1 MIDLLKIAKNLK
13 KKEKDGIYHSKT
25 SSNISYPDEG
35 NSDCFQIEENSFWFT
50 HRNNVIKKAVL
61 KYSPQKLFFDIGGGN
76 GFVSKGLQDAGIEVV
91 LVEPGYEGAINA
103 KKRNIKNIVCSTLED
118 SQFQK
123 SSLASIGMFDVV
135 EHIDDDIRFLKNIYD
150 YLEDDGNVYIT
161 VPAFNFLWSN
171 EDDIAGHYRRY
182 TLSQLEEVL
191 TSFGFSITYSTYIFS
206 ILPFPVFLFRSIP
219 SRLGLNKNPG
229 KLSKQ
234 QREHN
239 ADKSF
244 FSAILNRLWRWELKK
259 IENSKKIPFGGSCFV
274 VAKK

>member
-13 KKEKDGIYHSKT
+13 KEEDGIYHSKT

-76 GFVSKGLQDAGIEVV
+76 GFVSKGLQDEGLEVV
-91 LVEPGYEGAINA
+91 LVEPGYDGALNA

-135 EHIDDDIRFLKNIYD
+135 EHIDDDLGFLKNVYD

-171 EDDIAGHYRRY
+171 EDDIAGHFRRY
-182 TLSQLEEVL
+182 SLSQLEEVL
-191 TSFGFSITYSTYIFS
+191 TSCGFSITYSTYVFS

-219 SRLGLNKNPG
+219 SRIGLNKNPG

-239 ADKSF
+239 TDKNF
-244 FSAILNRLWRWELKK
+244 FNAILNRLWRWELKK